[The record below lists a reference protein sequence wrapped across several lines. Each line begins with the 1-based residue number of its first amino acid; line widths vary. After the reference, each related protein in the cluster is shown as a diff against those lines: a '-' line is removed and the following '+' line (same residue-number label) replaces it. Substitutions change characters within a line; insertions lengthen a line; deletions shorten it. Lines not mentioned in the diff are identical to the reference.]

1 MSTLR
6 VAQAVVA
13 VFMSIALTSAMSW
26 LFHGAVRSDF
36 VVTGIV
42 AAMIINAVIDVW
54 TTHLRDAN
62 QLLRDQMGARDAEL
76 RASRAAA
83 SVAHEVKNPLTAVI
97 GNLELARE
105 SLGVGEEDVHEARRS
120 VDAALLAAHHVL
132 ALVGDLSTA
141 GTEVDLAAAID
152 AAVHI
157 AAPRTAAAT
166 VIVSVEPAKVTGQR
180 SRVVQIVLNLL
191 INAALAGRDGAPNT
205 ITVRA
210 TRGDTEVHVVV
221 ADTGRGMSPEVLA
234 RVFEPGFSTRLGA
247 GGSGLG
253 LSIVKDLVEGAGG
266 RIHLDSRV
274 GVGTEVHLWL
284 RSAPARA
291 AAASEGHAVY
301 VVRRS

>member
-13 VFMSIALTSAMSW
+13 VSMSIALTGAMSW
-26 LFHGAVRSDF
+26 LFHGVVRPDF

-42 AAMIINAVIDVW
+42 AAMIINAVIDGW
-54 TTHLRDAN
+54 TTRLRDAN
-62 QLLRDQMGARDAEL
+62 QRLRDQMGARDAEL

-105 SLGVGEEDVHEARRS
+105 SLRVGEADVHEARRS

-166 VIVSVEPAKVTGQR
+166 VVVQVEPAAKVTGQR

-210 TRGDTEVHVVV
+210 TRGDAEVHVVV
-221 ADTGRGMSPEVLA
+221 TDTGRGMPPEVLA
-234 RVFEPGFSTRLGA
+234 RVFEPGFSTRLGV

-253 LSIVKDLVEGAGG
+253 LSIVKDLVEGSGG

-284 RSAPARA
+284 RSHARV
-291 AAASEGHAVY
+291 G
-301 VVRRS
+301 